1 MSLASTVVHVRELG
15 WAALLAIGACDVA
28 LAAGN
33 GISGTVS
40 GSVTVSPGCPGPQRV
55 DQECVRPLGGV
66 RVRLI
71 DLAGQPV
78 DAAQTSTEG
87 AFEIAAPPGG
97 YRLEVLTEGRLPRC
111 PPTAVI
117 VEVGKTT
124 TVKITCESGM
134 R

>member
-1 MSLASTVVHVRELG
+1 MSLASTVVLVRELG
-15 WAALLAIGACDVA
+15 RAGVLGLGACAAA

-33 GISGTVS
+33 GISGT
-40 GSVTVSPGCPGPQRV
+40 VTVSPGCPGPQRV

-78 DAAQTSTEG
+78 DAAQTSAEG
-87 AFEIAAPPGG
+87 AFAIAVPPGS
-97 YRLEVLTEGRLPRC
+97 YRLEVVAEGRLPRC
-111 PPTAVI
+111 PPTTVI